1 MEQIVVRRITFCSDW
16 LKPRGVCVPKGCV
29 QPPFK
34 KAIKSERSFELAMP
48 ANAIA
53 LPGAKS
59 AGPFSHLSRLPSV
72 HLRVALAAR
81 ADE

>member
-1 MEQIVVRRITFCSDW
+1 MEQIVVRRITFCSVW
-16 LKPRGVCVPKGCV
+16 LKGVCVPNGFV
-29 QPPFK
+29 QPPFR
-34 KAIKSERSFELAMP
+34 KAIKSERSFALAMP
-48 ANAIA
+48 AKAMA
-53 LPGAKS
+53 FPGAKS